1 MTLTELSIK
10 RPTIVVV
17 IFSVLAVLGLFSY
30 NSLKY
35 ELLPDITP
43 PFVTISVAYP
53 GASPNEVE
61 TSVTKPV
68 EEAVSGIDKIEQIT
82 STSYEGVSV
91 VMIEF
96 SRSADIDIS
105 LQDVQRRVNQILQT
119 LPDDAE
125 SPVISKF
132 ALDEVPI
139 LRMGATANMPDTK
152 FYQFLKDQIKT
163 QLSRVP
169 GVGQITLVGGNER
182 EIRVNVD
189 AEKLRAYN
197 LSLVQVADMIKT
209 SNLDFPTG
217 NIDDKDGRFVVRIA
231 GKVRS
236 IEELRNLIISTSKD
250 GSDIKLRDIAEVE
263 DGQKEVTAVS
273 RVDGKSAVG
282 ILVQKQTGANAVEVS
297 RLIREKLAELETAN
311 NAVGLHFDITQDASL
326 FTIDAANAVKD
337 DLAIAVFLV
346 AMVMLLFLH
355 SIRNSLIVMVAI
367 PASLISTFIAI
378 YAFGFTLNLM
388 TLLALSLVVGILV
401 DDSIVVLEN
410 IYRHLEMG
418 EDKRTAALRGRNEIG
433 FTAVSITMV
442 DVVVFFPLSLATGIV
457 GNIMREF
464 ALVMVVSTLIS
475 LFVSFTVTPMLASR
489 FSKLERLTRDTLLG
503 KLAVGFEAQYD
514 RFSEHY
520 QKLLKWG
527 LANRWKVAMV
537 AALLFLSSIALLA
550 GGFVG
555 GEFMTQSDRGEF
567 AVTIEKDPGA
577 TLDETNFATQEVER
591 IISQIPEVT
600 KVFTNVGASNEGLIG
615 QTSNNISQINVT
627 LVPKNQ
633 RSKSTDEVSRD
644 IREKLQGIPGVK
656 IRINPVGI
664 FGTADETPVMVI
676 VSGPNRA
683 EVQHSA
689 EILADSLRSISGTA
703 DVRLSSEEGKPET
716 RIEIDRERMAA
727 LGLTL
732 SDVGSTLRLAFTGD
746 DKAKFREGD
755 DEYDIRVMYD
765 EFDRSNTADVSKVT
779 CKNKDGKLIELGQF
793 ATIYQTTGPTKL
805 QRKDRN
811 SAVTVMAQVIGRP
824 VGSVG
829 ADLDNVLK
837 SLYDKAIFTPGITTT
852 YAGDLKNQSESVG
865 TLGTAFLTGILFV
878 YLIMVALYNSYVWP
892 FVVLFTIPLAI
903 VGALYALALTAKTLT
918 IFSFLG
924 VIMLVG
930 LVGKNAI
937 LLVDFTNKLRE
948 EGREL
953 MDALMEAGRERLR
966 PILMTTFTMIFG
978 MMPIA
983 LSTASGSEW
992 KSGLAWALIGGLTS
1006 SMFLTLILIP
1016 VVYVWFDKL
1025 RIVVP
1030 NFLFKLVGKTREA
1043 QPETRHVPSVKLE
1056 NSGDALSTA
1065 SADGHK

>member
-30 NSLKY
+30 ASLKY
-35 ELLPDITP
+35 ELLPDMTP
-43 PFVTISVAYP
+43 PYVTISVTYP
-53 GASPNEVE
+53 GAAPNEVE
-61 TSVTKPV
+61 TSITKPV
-68 EEAVSGIDKIEQIT
+68 EEAISGIDKIEQIT
-82 STSYEGVSV
+82 STSYEGASV

-96 SRSADIDIS
+96 SRSADIDIC

-119 LPDDAE
+119 LPKEAK

-139 LRMGATANMPDTK
+139 LRMGVTANMPDTK
-152 FYQFLKDQIKT
+152 FYQFLKNQIKT

-182 EIRVNVD
+182 EIRINVD
-189 AEKLRAYN
+189 AEKLRSYN
-197 LSLVQVADMIKT
+197 LSLIQVADMVKA

-217 NIDDKDGRFVVRIA
+217 KIDDKDGRFVVRIA

-236 IEELRNLIISTSKD
+236 TEELGNLVISTTKD

-263 DGQKEVTAVS
+263 DGQKEVAAIS

-282 ILVQKQTGANAVEVS
+282 ILVQKQSGANAVEVS
-297 RLIREKLAELETAN
+297 KLIRKKLASLEESNKAIN
-311 NAVGLHFDITQDASL
+311 LKFDITQDASL
-326 FTIDAANAVKD
+326 FTIDASNAVKE

-378 YAFGFTLNLM
+378 YAFDFTLNLM

-418 EDKRTAALRGRNEIG
+418 EDNRTAALRGRNEIG
-433 FTAVSITMV
+433 FTALSITMV
-442 DVVVFFPLSLATGIV
+442 DVVVFFPLSLATGII

-475 LFVSFTVTPMLASR
+475 LFVSFTVTPLLASR
-489 FSKLERLTRDTLLG
+489 FSKLEKLTKNTLFG
-503 KLAVGFEAQYD
+503 RIAVGFEALYD
-514 RFSEHY
+514 SFTEHY
-520 QKLLKWG
+520 LGLLKWG
-527 LANRWKVAMV
+527 LSNRWKVAMI
-537 AALLFLSSIALLA
+537 AIGLFISSIALVA

-555 GEFMTQSDRGEF
+555 GEFMTQSDRAEF
-567 AVTIEKDPGA
+567 AVTVEKDPGA
-577 TLDETNFATQEVER
+577 TLDETNFATLEVER

-600 KVFTNVGASNEGLIG
+600 KVFTNVGTSSEGLMG

-627 LVPKNQ
+627 LTPKNK
-633 RSKSTDEVSRD
+633 RTKSTDAVARE
-644 IREKLQGIPGVK
+644 IREKTQGIAGVK

-664 FGTADETPVMVI
+664 FGTADQSPVMVI
-676 VSGPNRA
+676 VSGPDRA
-683 EVQHSA
+683 EVQRCA
-689 EILADSLRSISGTA
+689 QLLADSIRVVPGTA
-703 DVRLSSEEGKPET
+703 DVRLSTEEGKPET
-716 RIEIDRERMAA
+716 RIEIDRDRMAA

-732 SDVGSTLRLAFTGD
+732 SDVGSTLRVAFTGD
-746 DKAKFREGD
+746 DNAKYREGD

-765 EFDRSNTADVSKVT
+765 EFDRSNTTDVSKVT

-793 ATIYQTTGPTKL
+793 ASIYQTTGPTKL

-811 SAVTVMAQVIGRP
+811 SAVTVMSQVIGRP
-824 VGSVG
+824 IGSVG
-829 ADLDNVLK
+829 SDVDKILK
-837 SLYDKAIFTPGITTT
+837 SFYAKGAFPHTVTTS
-852 YAGDLKNQSESVG
+852 YEGNLKNQSESVG
-865 TLGTAFLTGILFV
+865 TLGAAFLTGILFV
-878 YLIMVALYNSYVWP
+878 YLIMIALYDSYVWP

-924 VIMLVG
+924 IIMLVG

-937 LLVDFTNKLRE
+937 LLVDFTNKLRA
-948 EGREL
+948 EGKGLTE
-953 MDALMEAGRERLR
+953 ALTEAGRERLR
-966 PILMTTFTMIFG
+966 PILMTTLTMIFG
-978 MMPIA
+978 MLPIA
-983 LSTASGSEW
+983 VSNASGSEW

-1025 RIVVP
+1025 RIAVP
-1030 NFLFKLVGKTREA
+1030 NFFKGIIGKVRGEKPLV
-1043 QPETRHVPSVKLE
+1043 QPANGAVKYSE
-1056 NSGDALSTA
+1056 ES
-1065 SADGHK
+1065 

>member
-30 NSLKY
+30 ANLKY
-35 ELLPDITP
+35 ELLPDMTP
-43 PFVTISVAYP
+43 PFVTISVSYP

-68 EEAVSGIDKIEQIT
+68 EEAISGIDKIEQIT
-82 STSYEGVSV
+82 SSSYEGVSV

-96 SRSADIDIS
+96 NRSANIDNS
-105 LQDVQRRVNQILQT
+105 LQDVQLRVNQILQT
-119 LPDDAE
+119 LPTDAK

-152 FYQFLKDQIKT
+152 FYQFLKDQIKA

-182 EIRVNVD
+182 EIRINVD
-189 AEKLRAYN
+189 ADKLRAYN
-197 LSLVQVADMIKT
+197 ISLLQVADMIKA

-217 NIDDKDGRFVVRIA
+217 KVDDKDGRFVVRMA

-236 IEELRNLIISTSKD
+236 TEELRNLIVSTSKD
-250 GSDIKLRDIAEVE
+250 GSDIKLRDVAEVE
-263 DGQKEVTAVS
+263 DGQKEVVAIS
-273 RVDGKSAVG
+273 RVNGKSSVG
-282 ILVQKQTGANAVEVS
+282 ILVQKQSGANAVEVS
-297 RLIREKLAELETAN
+297 KLVRKKLTELETAN
-311 NAVGLHFDITQDASL
+311 KAMSLHFDIAQDGSL
-326 FTIDAANAVKD
+326 FTIDAANAVKE

-346 AMVMLLFLH
+346 AMVMMLFLH

-410 IYRHLEMG
+410 IYRHLEAG
-418 EDKRTAALRGRNEIG
+418 EDNRTAALRGRNEIG
-433 FTAVSITMV
+433 FTALSITMV

-489 FSKLERLTRDTLLG
+489 FSKLEKLTKDTLLG
-503 KLAVGFEAQYD
+503 KIAVGFEAQYD
-514 RFSEHY
+514 KFTVHY
-520 QKLLKWG
+520 MALLKWS
-527 LANRWKVAMV
+527 LSNRWKVAMI
-537 AALLFLSSIALLA
+537 AIGLFVSSIALVA

-577 TLDETNFATQEVER
+577 TLDESNFATQEIER
-591 IISQIPEVT
+591 IISQIPEVQ
-600 KVFTNVGASNEGLIG
+600 KIFTNVGASNEGLIG
-615 QTSNNISQINVT
+615 QTSNNISQVNVT

-633 RSKSTDEVSRD
+633 RVKSTEAVGRE
-644 IREKLQGIPGVK
+644 IREKTQGIAGVK
-656 IRINPVGI
+656 LRINPVGI
-664 FGTADETPVMVI
+664 FGTADESPVMVI
-676 VSGPNRA
+676 VSGSDRA
-683 EVQHSA
+683 EVQRSA
-689 EILADSLRSISGTA
+689 QILVDSIRTIPGTA

-716 RIEIDRERMAA
+716 RIEIDRDRMAA

-732 SDVGSTLRLAFTGD
+732 SDVGSTLRVAFTGD
-746 DKAKFREGD
+746 NNAKFREGD

-765 EFDRSNTADVSKVT
+765 KFDRSNTTDVSKVT
-779 CKNKDGKLIELGQF
+779 FKNKDGKLIELAQI
-793 ATIYQTTGPTKL
+793 ARVYQTTGPTKL

-824 VGSVG
+824 IGSVG
-829 ADLDNVLK
+829 SDVGRVIA
-837 SLYDKAIFTPGITTT
+837 SLYAKGIYTPGITTT
-852 YAGDLKNQSESVG
+852 YAGNLKNQSESVG
-865 TLGTAFLTGILFV
+865 TLGTAFLAGILFV
-878 YLIMVALYNSYVWP
+878 YLIMIALYDSYVWP
-892 FVVLFTIPLAI
+892 FVVLFSIPLAI
-903 VGALYALALTAKTLT
+903 VGALYA
-918 IFSFLG
+918 
-924 VIMLVG
+924 
-930 LVGKNAI
+930 
-937 LLVDFTNKLRE
+937 
-948 EGREL
+948 
-953 MDALMEAGRERLR
+953 
-966 PILMTTFTMIFG
+966 
-978 MMPIA
+978 
-983 LSTASGSEW
+983 
-992 KSGLAWALIGGLTS
+992 
-1006 SMFLTLILIP
+1006 
-1016 VVYVWFDKL
+1016 
-1025 RIVVP
+1025 
-1030 NFLFKLVGKTREA
+1030 
-1043 QPETRHVPSVKLE
+1043 
-1056 NSGDALSTA
+1056 
-1065 SADGHK
+1065 

>member
-1 MTLTELSIK
+1 MSGNSSMTLTELSIK

-17 IFSVLAVLGLFSY
+17 IFSVLTVLGLFSY

-43 PFVTISVAYP
+43 PFVTISVSYP

-61 TSVTKPV
+61 TSVTKPI

-82 STSYEGVSV
+82 SSSYEGVSV

-96 SRSADIDIS
+96 SRSAEIDIA

-119 LPDDAE
+119 LPDEAK

-163 QLSRVP
+163 QLSRIP
-169 GVGQITLVGGNER
+169 GVGQISLVGGNER
-182 EIRVNVD
+182 EIRINVD

-197 LSLVQVADMIKT
+197 LSLLQVSDMIRA

-236 IEELRNLIISTSKD
+236 IEELRNLIVSTSKD
-250 GSDIKLRDIAEVE
+250 GSDIKLRDVAEVE
-263 DGQKEVTAVS
+263 DGQKEVKAIS

-297 RLIREKLAELETAN
+297 KLVRKKLAELETAN
-311 NAVGLHFDITQDASL
+311 KPINLRFDITQDASL
-326 FTIDAANAVKD
+326 FTIDASNAVKK

-355 SIRNSLIVMVAI
+355 SLRNSLIVMVAI

-378 YAFGFTLNLM
+378 YAFDFTLNLM

-433 FTAVSITMV
+433 FTALSITMV

-489 FSKLERLTRDTLLG
+489 FSKMERLTRDTLLG
-503 KLAVGFEAQYD
+503 KIAVGFEEQYD
-514 RFSEHY
+514 RFSAHY

-527 LANRWKVAMV
+527 LSNRWKVAMFAV
-537 AALLFLSSIALLA
+537 GLFVSSIALV
-550 GGFVG
+550 GSGFVG
-555 GEFMTQSDRGEF
+555 GEFMTQSDRAEF

-577 TLDETNFATQEVER
+577 TLDESNFATQEVEK

-627 LVPKNQ
+627 LTPKNK
-633 RSKSTDEVSRD
+633 RVKSTDEVSRE
-644 IREKLQGIPGVK
+644 IREKTQGIPGVK

-664 FGTADETPVMVI
+664 FGTADESPVMVI
-676 VSGPNRA
+676 VSGPSRA
-683 EVQHSA
+683 DVLRSA
-689 EILADSLRSISGTA
+689 HILADSIRTIPGTA
-703 DVRLSSEEGKPET
+703 DVRLSSEEGKPEA

-732 SDVGSTLRLAFTGD
+732 SDVGSTLRVAFTGD
-746 DKAKFREGD
+746 DNTKFREGD

-765 EFDRSNTADVSKVT
+765 KFDRSNTADVSKVT

-793 ATIYQTTGPTKL
+793 ATIYQATGPTKL

-824 VGSVG
+824 IGSVG
-829 ADLDNVLK
+829 ADV
-837 SLYDKAIFTPGITTT
+837 DKALKALYAKEIFTPGITTT
-852 YAGDLKNQSESVG
+852 YAGNLKNQSESVG
-865 TLGTAFLTGILFV
+865 TLG
-878 YLIMVALYNSYVWP
+878 
-892 FVVLFTIPLAI
+892 
-903 VGALYALALTAKTLT
+903 
-918 IFSFLG
+918 
-924 VIMLVG
+924 
-930 LVGKNAI
+930 
-937 LLVDFTNKLRE
+937 
-948 EGREL
+948 
-953 MDALMEAGRERLR
+953 
-966 PILMTTFTMIFG
+966 
-978 MMPIA
+978 
-983 LSTASGSEW
+983 
-992 KSGLAWALIGGLTS
+992 
-1006 SMFLTLILIP
+1006 
-1016 VVYVWFDKL
+1016 
-1025 RIVVP
+1025 
-1030 NFLFKLVGKTREA
+1030 
-1043 QPETRHVPSVKLE
+1043 
-1056 NSGDALSTA
+1056 
-1065 SADGHK
+1065 